1 MICMRFR
8 YTNAN
13 FENRIFFLVQIDQ
26 VDTHAR
32 FIFSPMMVY
41 KATSN
46 RFGYRIF
53 VTRFSEQNNKNLSFY
68 KYICCVNHSIFSS
81 SNIEHKKKQKYII
94 IFVFGFVL
102 WVNNFVVW
110 IDFVRVLNRMLYVIL
125 IYCCLFRFSE
135 CYEYILV
142 NFERILP
149 ILLSAKWN
157 HIWVRITE
165 ITIDEE

>member
-1 MICMRFR
+1 MLVSYSAQWWYIKLH
-8 YTNAN
+8 
-13 FENRIFFLVQIDQ
+13 RIDLGIGSLSLDFQNKTTKIYLFINIYVVWTIPSSVQ
-26 VDTHAR
+26 
-32 FIFSPMMVY
+32 
-41 KATSN
+41 
-46 RFGYRIF
+46 
-53 VTRFSEQNNKNLSFY
+53 VTLNT
-68 KYICCVNHSIFSS
+68 
-81 SNIEHKKKQKYII
+81 KKKQKYII